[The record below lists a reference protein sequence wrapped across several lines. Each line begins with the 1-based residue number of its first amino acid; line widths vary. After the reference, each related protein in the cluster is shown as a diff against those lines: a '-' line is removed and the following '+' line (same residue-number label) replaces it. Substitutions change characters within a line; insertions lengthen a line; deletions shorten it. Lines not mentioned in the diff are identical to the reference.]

1 MNMCHWSMKWL
12 LMLMAATMVAA
23 AQDLSFEGLLKD
35 GVKSYNNGDYKTAA
49 EKFEDAGK
57 LRPDDVRVKY
67 NEALSR
73 YMNKEYEAAENGFQ
87 TAKEKGYAEGDN
99 FKAVCDL
106 GIGNCHY
113 EKSMQTAKDVE
124 GKQPQEAVKQ
134 LQEAKVSCEKSID
147 FYRDA
152 LRYSQ
157 KLKNAKDNLKTARN
171 QRKEIVKTLRKLEEE
186 LKQQPQQQQGDQK
199 QDGEKQDGEQQQ
211 QEGQKQDGQK
221 QDGEKQDGEQQQ
233 QNAEQQQQKDAGEQL
248 EQLAKRQADEA
259 EKNEQGQQNQQQAA
273 DEQKKLS
280 DETEQTRQAMEQQRK
295 EAEKQDGQSS
305 EKSEAEKKIEEAQDA
320 QKKAEESLEKGDMK
334 SASDAQ
340 KEAAEKLDEARKA
353 MSEGEKKDEEEKQ
366 QDQQQQKQEQQQP
379 QQEGSEEQM
388 SETDNDIQNILDQER
403 NNQRKRL
410 KLLRVKPVERD
421 W

>member
-1 MNMCHWSMKWL
+1 MNMRHWSMKWL
-12 LMLMAATMVAA
+12 LMLMAATMVAV

-57 LRPDDVRVKY
+57 LRPDDARVKY

-87 TAKEKGYAEGDN
+87 TAKEKGYAEDDN

-113 EKSMQTAKDVE
+113 ERSMQIAKDVE

-134 LQEAKVSCEKSID
+134 LQEAKASCEKSID
-147 FYRDA
+147 SYRDA

-157 KLKNAKDNLKTARN
+157 KLKNVQDNLKTARH

-199 QDGEKQDGEQQQ
+199 QDGEKQDGE
-211 QEGQKQDGQK
+211 
-221 QDGEKQDGEQQQ
+221 KQDGEQQQ

-248 EQLAKRQADEA
+248 EQLAKRQSEEA

-305 EKSEAEKKIEEAQDA
+305 EKSEAEKKLEEAQGA

-334 SASDAQ
+334 SASEAQ
-340 KEAAEKLDEARKA
+340 KEAAEKLEEARKA
-353 MSEGEKKDEEEKQ
+353 MSEGEKKDEEEQK
-366 QDQQQQKQEQQQP
+366 QDQQQQEQQQQQP
-379 QQEGSEEQM
+379 QQEGNEEQM

>member
-1 MNMCHWSMKWL
+1 MNMRHWSMKWL

-57 LRPDDVRVKY
+57 LRPDDARVKY

-87 TAKEKGYAEGDN
+87 TAKEKGYAEDDN

-113 EKSMQTAKDVE
+113 ERSMQIAKDVE

-134 LQEAKVSCEKSID
+134 LQEAKASCEKSID
-147 FYRDA
+147 SYRDA

-157 KLKNAKDNLKTARN
+157 KLKNVQDNLKTARH

-186 LKQQPQQQQGDQK
+186 LKQQPQQQQDDQK
-199 QDGEKQDGEQQQ
+199 QDGKKQDGEQQQ
-211 QEGQKQDGQK
+211 QDDQKQDGQK

-233 QNAEQQQQKDAGEQL
+233 QNTEQQQQKDAGEQL
-248 EQLAKRQADEA
+248 EQLAKRQSEEA

-305 EKSEAEKKIEEAQDA
+305 EKSEAEKKLEEAQDA

-334 SASDAQ
+334 SASEAQ

-379 QQEGSEEQM
+379 QQEEGEEQM

>member
-1 MNMCHWSMKWL
+1 MNMRHWSMKWL
-12 LMLMAATMVAA
+12 LMLMAATIVAA
-23 AQDLSFEGLLKD
+23 AQDLSFDGLLKD
-35 GVKSYNNGDYKTAA
+35 GVRSYNNGDYKTAS

-57 LRPDDVRVKY
+57 LRPDDARVKY

-87 TAKEKGYAEGDN
+87 TAKEKGYAEDDN

-113 EKSMQTAKDVE
+113 ERSMQIAKDVE

-134 LQEAKVSCEKSID
+134 LQEAKASCEKSID
-147 FYRDA
+147 SYRDA

-157 KLKNAKDNLKTARN
+157 KLKNVQDNLKTARH

-199 QDGEKQDGEQQQ
+199 QDGEKQDGE
-211 QEGQKQDGQK
+211 
-221 QDGEKQDGEQQQ
+221 KQDGEQQQ

-248 EQLAKRQADEA
+248 EQLAKRQSEEA

-305 EKSEAEKKIEEAQDA
+305 EKSEAEKKLEEAQGA

-334 SASDAQ
+334 SASEAQ
-340 KEAAEKLDEARKA
+340 KEAAEKLEEARKA
-353 MSEGEKKDEEEKQ
+353 MSEGEKKDEEEQK
-366 QDQQQQKQEQQQP
+366 QDQQQQEQQQQQP
-379 QQEGSEEQM
+379 QQEGNEEQM

>member
-1 MNMCHWSMKWL
+1 MNMRHWSMKWL

-57 LRPDDVRVKY
+57 LRPDDARVKY

-87 TAKEKGYAEGDN
+87 TAKEKGYAEDDN

-113 EKSMQTAKDVE
+113 ERSMQIAKDVE

-134 LQEAKVSCEKSID
+134 LQEAKASCEKSID
-147 FYRDA
+147 SYRDA

-157 KLKNAKDNLKTARN
+157 KLKNVQDNLKTARH

-199 QDGEKQDGEQQQ
+199 QDGEKQDGE
-211 QEGQKQDGQK
+211 
-221 QDGEKQDGEQQQ
+221 KQDGEQQQ

-248 EQLAKRQADEA
+248 EQLAKRQSEEA

-305 EKSEAEKKIEEAQDA
+305 EKSEAEKKLEEAQDA

-334 SASDAQ
+334 SASEAQ
-340 KEAAEKLDEARKA
+340 KEAAEKLEEARKA
-353 MSEGEKKDEEEKQ
+353 MSEGEKKDEEEQK
-366 QDQQQQKQEQQQP
+366 QDQQQQEQQQQQP
-379 QQEGSEEQM
+379 QQEGNEEQM

>member
-1 MNMCHWSMKWL
+1 MNMRHWSMKWL
-12 LMLMAATMVAA
+12 LMLMAATMVAV

-57 LRPDDVRVKY
+57 LRPDDTRVKY

-73 YMNKEYEAAENGFQ
+73 YMNKEYEAAENSFQ
-87 TAKEKGYAEGDN
+87 TAKEKGYAEDDN

-113 EKSMQTAKDVE
+113 EKSVQTAKDVE

-134 LQEAKVSCEKSID
+134 LPEAKASCEKSID
-147 FYRDA
+147 SYRDA

-157 KLKNAKDNLKTARN
+157 KLKNAKDNLKTARH

-211 QEGQKQDGQK
+211 QDGQKQDGEK

-233 QNAEQQQQKDAGEQL
+233 QNTEQQQQKDAGEQL

-295 EAEKQDGQSS
+295 EAEKQDGQSA
-305 EKSEAEKKIEEAQDA
+305 EKSEAEKKLEEAQDA

-334 SASDAQ
+334 SASEAQ
-340 KEAAEKLDEARKA
+340 KEAAEKLAEARKA
-353 MSEGEKKDEEEKQ
+353 MSEGEKKDEDEQK
-366 QDQQQQKQEQQQP
+366 QDQQQQQQEQQQP
-379 QQEGSEEQM
+379 QQEEGEEQM